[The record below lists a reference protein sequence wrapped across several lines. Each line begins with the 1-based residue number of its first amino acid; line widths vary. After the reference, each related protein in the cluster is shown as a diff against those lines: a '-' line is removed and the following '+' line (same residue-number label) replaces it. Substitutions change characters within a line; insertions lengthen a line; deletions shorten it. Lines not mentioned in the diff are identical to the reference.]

1 MNRET
6 SVFDMMKFLY
16 EAIWK
21 HYLSQIRLNI
31 RNMKK
36 FLILTIAIIMATST
50 TVMAGDIKLPA
61 PQRQG
66 GMALSEALDKR
77 QSQREFDGSRALSPQ
92 LLSNLLWSAA
102 GINRPEEGKRTNP
115 TALNTQEIDI
125 YVFTPEGVY
134 LYDFKD
140 NSLRIK
146 AEGDHRALVAGT
158 KAFSQDFV
166 LEAPVSLVLVAN
178 VGKFERKNDF
188 NPMMAMADAGIVS
201 QNINLFCAANGL
213 ATVPRASMDGDGIR
227 ALLNLDASFLPAL
240 NNPVGYA
247 K

>member
-50 TVMAGDIKLPA
+50 TVMAGDIRLRAPPPLP
-61 PQRQG
+61 
-66 GMALSEALDKR
+66 
-77 QSQREFDGSRALSPQ
+77 
-92 LLSNLLWSAA
+92 SNLLWSAA

-146 AEGDHRALVAGT
+146 AEGDHRALGAGT